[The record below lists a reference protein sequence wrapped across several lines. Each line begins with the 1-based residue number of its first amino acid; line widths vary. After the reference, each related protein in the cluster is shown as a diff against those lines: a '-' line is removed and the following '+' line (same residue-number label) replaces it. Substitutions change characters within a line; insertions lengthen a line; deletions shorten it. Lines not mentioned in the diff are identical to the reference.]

1 MRLIHATSI
10 LPCRNDGALR
20 WNRANWIGSPRLNF
34 PTNDLDSELST
45 AITGLSVAHRRVG
58 RLLRGRGVPPGLGW
72 GVVGCLAAFVSACF
86 SSSFM
91 AFGLAPLEPLVFGSP
106 VSIAGPLPLQEPA
119 VGSVLESQY
128 RPGDSVPAALGLP
141 QIQTDSGESPIVTW
155 GPATGPTVGP
165 GSPAWQGGGSEDRA
179 RAVFGYMPPSGASPT
194 GTAPGWEPGLQSAPS
209 GGGNLG
215 AIGGASLE
223 PATTGQPVQVQI
235 FARNAGVD
243 LNVRNLP
250 GRVPGEQV
258 VLATG
263 GVRVLVQS
271 SAPMRP
277 TGDSLGGLG
286 ADQQLVIQADNLVAW
301 TNRLSF
307 LGGSDEAP
315 RWELFLEGNVIF
327 ELGQRVVYANK
338 MFYDVNQQRGT
349 ILDAEMLS
357 PVPEY
362 QGLVRLR
369 ADVLQQVNPQQFR
382 AYGAAAT
389 TSRLG
394 VPNYWL
400 GSQELTLSRT
410 QSYEV
415 DPRTGAVPLDPN
427 TGQPLVR
434 DQFAINSYDNFI
446 NVFGRKILYWPVLST
461 NLDNPT
467 YYLDSFGV
475 GNDGIFGFQVRTGWN
490 LYQVLGLQQP
500 EGMTWTGNLD
510 YLSERGIAFGTRRLY
525 DRSSG
530 FLLPGRVKGSYQ
542 SWFLYD
548 DQGLD
553 NLGLDRRQTPLEE
566 TQRGRSTWRHDLR
579 MTNGDRFLGEFGL
592 VSDRNFLEQYF
603 EQEWDEEKDQA
614 TNVRFQRLREN
625 RLFEVG
631 ADGNVNDFFTQTQWL
646 PRADWSVIAQP
657 VFGSRVTW
665 HSQTHIGYA
674 DLKVGDA
681 PTNAVDLAK
690 YDPLAWEAEREGL
703 RVGTRHELEFPFELG
718 PIKTV
723 PYLLGDATYWG
734 EDLTGSE
741 VTRLYGQGGIR
752 ANLPFWTVDPTVQSE
767 LFNLNGLAHK
777 VNLETDFLYADAD
790 QDLDR
795 FPLYDALDDDA
806 QEHFRRRF
814 LFDTFG
820 LGVGDDVPLPQDERF
835 FALRSGLQRFVT
847 APNKEI
853 ADDLML
859 FRIGL
864 NQRWQ
869 TKRGTPG
876 RQQVVDWITFD
887 VAAHVFPKSDRDN
900 FGESIGMID
909 YDFRW
914 HLGDRLAVL
923 SDGYFDTFQNGL
935 QTATLGLAASRP
947 EQGDVYLGLRA
958 IEGPIESQTL
968 NFRIN
973 YRLSHKWIFRAS
985 NSWDFGSTGRIGQT
999 VGATYVGESFLW
1011 YAGTNVD
1018 FSRDNFGFVFS
1029 VEPRGLGKGR
1039 LGRLGGVTIPPP
1051 GVMGIE

>member
-1 MRLIHATSI
+1 M
-10 LPCRNDGALR
+10 
-20 WNRANWIGSPRLNF
+20 PRPSVL
-34 PTNDLDSELST
+34 TKASS
-45 AITGLSVAHRRVG
+45 AAASWGLSARSMR
-58 RLLRGRGVPPGLGW
+58 
-72 GVVGCLAAFVSACF
+72 
-86 SSSFM
+86 SSSTR
-91 AFGLAPLEPLVFGSP
+91 S
-106 VSIAGPLPLQEPA
+106 
-119 VGSVLESQY
+119 
-128 RPGDSVPAALGLP
+128 
-141 QIQTDSGESPIVTW
+141 
-155 GPATGPTVGP
+155 
-165 GSPAWQGGGSEDRA
+165 
-179 RAVFGYMPPSGASPT
+179 
-194 GTAPGWEPGLQSAPS
+194 
-209 GGGNLG
+209 N
-215 AIGGASLE
+215 
-223 PATTGQPVQVQI
+223 

-286 ADQQLVIQADNLVAW
+286 SDQQLVIQADNLVAW

-362 QGLVRLR
+362 QGLIRLR

-410 QSYEV
+410 QTYEV

-427 TGQPLVR
+427 TCQPLVR
-434 DQFAINSYDNFI
+434 DQFTIDSYDNFI

-490 LYQVLGLQQP
+490 LYQVLGLQPP
-500 EGMTWTGNLD
+500 EGTTWTGNLD
-510 YLSERGIAFGTRRLY
+510 YLSERGIAFGTRRRY
-525 DRSSG
+525 DRSTG
-530 FLLPGRVKGSYQ
+530 FVLPGAVKGSYQ

-579 MTNGDRFLGEFGL
+579 FPNGDRLIGELGL

-614 TNVRFQRLREN
+614 TSVRFQRLLEN

-703 RVGTRHELEFPFELG
+703 RVGTRH
-718 PIKTV
+718 
-723 PYLLGDATYWG
+723 
-734 EDLTGSE
+734 
-741 VTRLYGQGGIR
+741 
-752 ANLPFWTVDPTVQSE
+752 
-767 LFNLNGLAHK
+767 
-777 VNLETDFLYADAD
+777 
-790 QDLDR
+790 
-795 FPLYDALDDDA
+795 
-806 QEHFRRRF
+806 
-814 LFDTFG
+814 
-820 LGVGDDVPLPQDERF
+820 
-835 FALRSGLQRFVT
+835 
-847 APNKEI
+847 
-853 ADDLML
+853 
-859 FRIGL
+859 
-864 NQRWQ
+864 
-869 TKRGTPG
+869 
-876 RQQVVDWITFD
+876 
-887 VAAHVFPKSDRDN
+887 
-900 FGESIGMID
+900 
-909 YDFRW
+909 
-914 HLGDRLAVL
+914 
-923 SDGYFDTFQNGL
+923 
-935 QTATLGLAASRP
+935 
-947 EQGDVYLGLRA
+947 
-958 IEGPIESQTL
+958 
-968 NFRIN
+968 
-973 YRLSHKWIFRAS
+973 
-985 NSWDFGSTGRIGQT
+985 
-999 VGATYVGESFLW
+999 
-1011 YAGTNVD
+1011 
-1018 FSRDNFGFVFS
+1018 
-1029 VEPRGLGKGR
+1029 
-1039 LGRLGGVTIPPP
+1039 
-1051 GVMGIE
+1051 